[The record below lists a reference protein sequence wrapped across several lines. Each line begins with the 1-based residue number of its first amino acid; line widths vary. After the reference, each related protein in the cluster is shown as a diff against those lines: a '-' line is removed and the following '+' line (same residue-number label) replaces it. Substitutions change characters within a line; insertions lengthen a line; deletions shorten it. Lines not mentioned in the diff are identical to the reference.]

1 MRLAQYKLP
10 MKTKFL
16 TLADQVE
23 AEAQALTDASALIDA
38 SALPD
43 PSAVAEPVT
52 VES

>member
-1 MRLAQYKLP
+1 

-23 AEAQALTDASALIDA
+23 AEAQALTDASALPDS
-38 SALPD
+38 SA
-43 PSAVAEPVT
+43 AAEPVT